1 MDDKYLQMLEFPKV
15 REIIAGYTSF
25 AASRALILAL
35 VPLTDGDEIRQRLQE
50 CAEARQFLA
59 VEHDFS
65 IGEIEDIREAA
76 QLAARGSILE
86 PLTMAMLVG
95 ALVKMRLLRSSIS
108 RNAAEFPTLGEIARG
123 MTDLKKLEKSI
134 ESCLTP
140 TGELTDGASA
150 QLAGI
155 RAQIRAQRQQLLSH
169 LEGFIHSTRGQKIVQ
184 EALVTEREGRYVIP
198 VKIESKK
205 EISGIVHDVSNTGAT
220 AFIEP
225 FETIDMGNELR
236 ELINE
241 EKREITRIM
250 MELSREIGANADE
263 ITKNMEISARLDLI
277 FAKAKYARRT
287 RANELQIIDS
297 HAAAPSALNLIDARH
312 PLLGDTAVPLTVEI
326 GTKYRAL
333 VITGPNTGGKTV
345 ALKTIGLLSLMALS
359 GLPIP
364 ASEVS
369 QIPVFDNI
377 FVDIGDEQSI
387 EQTLSTFSWHISN
400 ITHIAQRV
408 TRQSL
413 VLLDE
418 LGTSTDPAEGSA
430 LARAILLYF
439 VSKNALAAATTHLGD
454 LKAFAYATPGLQNAS
469 LDFDPAN
476 FAPTFHLTVGIP
488 GGSNAI
494 STAARLG
501 LNKEIIDRAQGMLA
515 AGAREVENL
524 ITSLTAERDRTQ
536 SLRKELE
543 KQVEEITWQNRELEK
558 QRRELRDKEKR
569 VLQDTRDLVV
579 SEAADLQ
586 RELRQAAADLRK
598 QKSRESVEQTRKT
611 LASVQAKL
619 KDKIW
624 QATTV
629 TPATAATEETINPGD
644 TVWLKEAEIEAR
656 VLAIREANGE
666 IEVQAGPTRIK
677 LGLDGVEKVVKTEGA
692 PARRTPVIRPVPK
705 NVPHELLLLGK
716 RAEEVESLV
725 NAYLDDAAVA
735 GLSQVRIVHGSGTG
749 VLRKIIR
756 EMLAHHPL
764 VKAYR
769 PGESGEGGNGVTV
782 VKL

>member
-1 MDDKYLQMLEFPKV
+1 VDDKYLQMLEFPKV

-25 AASRALILAL
+25 AASRALALAL
-35 VPLTDGDEIRQRLQE
+35 APLTDGDEIRRRLQE

-59 VEHDFS
+59 AEHDFS

-76 QLAARGSILE
+76 QLAARGSTLE
-86 PLTMAMLVG
+86 PLTMASIAG
-95 ALVKMRLLRSSIS
+95 ALVKMRLLRGSLS
-108 RNAAEFPTLGEIARG
+108 RNTADFPTLGEIAQG
-123 MTDLKKLEKSI
+123 IIDLKKLERSI
-134 ESCLTP
+134 ESCITP
-140 TGELTDGASA
+140 AGELTDSASA
-150 QLAGI
+150 QLSGI
-155 RAQIRAQRQQLLSH
+155 RAQIRSQRQQLLSH
-169 LEGFIHSTRGQKIVQ
+169 LEGFVHSTRGQKIVQ
-184 EALVTEREGRYVIP
+184 DTLITEREGRYVIP

-205 EISGIVHDVSNTGAT
+205 EIPGIVHDISNTGAT

-236 ELINE
+236 ELVNE

-250 MELSREIGANADE
+250 TELSREIGTSADE
-263 ITKNMEISARLDLI
+263 ITRNVEIAARLDLI
-277 FAKAKYARRT
+277 FARAKYARRAH
-287 RANELQIIDS
+287 ANEPQIMSFHDAS
-297 HAAAPSALNLIDARH
+297 PSLSLINARH
-312 PLLGDTAVPLTVEI
+312 PLLGDKAVPLTVEI
-326 GTKYRAL
+326 GSKYRAL

-345 ALKTIGLLSLMALS
+345 ALKTIGLLSLMALA

-364 ASEVS
+364 ASEES

-400 ITHIAQRV
+400 ITHITQQV

-439 VSKNALAAATTHLGD
+439 VSRNAMTAATTHLGD

-469 LDFDPAN
+469 LDFDPTN

-501 LNKEIIDRAQGMLA
+501 LNKEIIEHAQGMLA

-524 ITSLTAERDRTQ
+524 ITNLTAERDRTQ
-536 SLRKELE
+536 VLRKTLE
-543 KQVEEITWQNRELEK
+543 QQVDEAAYQNRELEK

-569 VLQDTRDLVV
+569 VLQETRDLVV

-598 QKSRESVEQTRKT
+598 QKSKESVEQTRKT
-611 LASVQAKL
+611 LAAVQSRL
-619 KDKIW
+619 KDKVW
-624 QATTV
+624 QTTTV
-629 TPATAATEETINPGD
+629 TPLTAPPEETINPGD

-656 VLAIREANGE
+656 VLAIREAAGE

-677 LGLDGVEKVVKTEGA
+677 LGLDGVEKVVKKENETV
-692 PARRTPVIRPVPK
+692 RRVPVIRPTPK
-705 NVPHELLLLGK
+705 NVPGELLLLGK
-716 RAEEVESLV
+716 RAEEVEDLV
-725 NAYLDDAAVA
+725 NAYLDDAVVA

-749 VLRKIIR
+749 VLRKIVR